1 MIASHAK
8 PYLRVVMYLL
18 IVVVCAQPA
27 AGFSRNRFKAQ
38 ALFNKEYFVLLIN
51 LSPAIFLMTEIV
63 ELNFADNG
71 TFSLKSD
78 LFDQPALGTYQRD
91 FLRVRAEGKT
101 VRFIDETLGDMEMSF
116 ILSGLPLGFSGFF
129 INGIGTRD
137 FTFYED
143 NATTVFT
150 SSFIYFGPGF

>member
-1 MIASHAK
+1 M
-8 PYLRVVMYLL
+8 L

-27 AGFSRNRFKAQ
+27 AGFYGSRLKAQ
-38 ALFNKEYFVLLIN
+38 ALFNKEYFVLLVN
-51 LSPAIFLMTEIV
+51 LAPAIFFMTELV

-71 TFSLKSD
+71 TFHLKSD

-116 ILSGLPLGFSGFF
+116 FFSGLPLGFSGFF
-129 INGIGTRD
+129 INGVGTRD

-143 NATTVFT
+143 NATRVFT
-150 SSFIYFGPGF
+150 SAFIYFGPGF